1 MEALNLSSLVIII
14 IGVVGTILMSFISI
28 LLAFIWNGM
37 EKRAKK
43 TEETQEKIEK
53 AIHTLSEKIDDKV
66 SELAKCLTNLEE
78 QLALQE
84 KSTENLVIEF
94 TKMRG
99 EIADLKKQMDS
110 ISMQYSSLKEAHTWL
125 FKEQESQKKKLEEIE
140 KKLNE
145 VYFKKRDI

>member
-14 IGVVGTILMSFISI
+14 IGVIGTILMSFISI
-28 LLAFIWNGM
+28 LLGFIWNGI

-78 QLALQE
+78 QLAMQE